1 MSDQQETPDGST
13 NVTDEQ
19 QEYTEQLGDGTPSGS
34 ATENPNEDSDTVS
47 GGEPDDQEG
56 QES

>member
-13 NVTDEQ
+13 NVTADQ

-34 ATENPNEDSDTVS
+34 ATEDPNQDSDTVS
-47 GGEPDDQEG
+47 GGEPDDEG
-56 QES
+56 QQS